1 MPAPPWRGNSAGW
14 MFSILARQ
22 DSTTSAGTFLTYPAR
37 TTRAAPA
44 ASSTRRHSAE
54 SALSLKTWV
63 GTACCRATASP
74 PASARSLA
82 TSTISAGALSPSRP
96 SASRSAARLLPLPDT
111 TVATRK
117 RMMRNYKLSEFPD
130 PVQFIHIR
138 CGDDILGTLDEA
150 GIPGDKIRFVDMLC
164 EGPRRH
170 SGNDRARQ
178 KERAAY
184 IASRYFAPF
193 QETHRE
199 ILGQDWRVTQSARYD
214 ETVLWFEADLFDQ
227 AILVYLL
234 QRLASVTESTKISL
248 ICIGEFPGGDRF
260 IGLGPLGAAPLA
272 APLPRRE
279 PVTRRQFALARR
291 AWAALNAEYPR
302 ELNRIS
308 QRRSPALPFLPAAI
322 RRYLAEYPSIRNGL
336 SQTEQLALESIDA
349 GAGRPAWAFERV
361 QRREQR
367 PFMGDWMFHA
377 VIRGL
382 ASGKQPAIEGDH
394 PRLARL
400 HDREL
405 HRSSVR
411 LTAAGRKLLAGE
423 TDWCRLSGLA
433 RSIGGVHFRGAEPR

>member
-1 MPAPPWRGNSAGW
+1 M
-14 MFSILARQ
+14 
-22 DSTTSAGTFLTYPAR
+22 
-37 TTRAAPA
+37 
-44 ASSTRRHSAE
+44 
-54 SALSLKTWV
+54 
-63 GTACCRATASP
+63 
-74 PASARSLA
+74 
-82 TSTISAGALSPSRP
+82 
-96 SASRSAARLLPLPDT
+96 LPLPDT

-164 EGPRRH
+164 EGPLRH

-248 ICIGEFPGGDRF
+248 ICIGEFPGVDRF
-260 IGLGPLGAAPLA
+260 IGLGQLGPAQLA
-272 APLPRRE
+272 TLLPRRE

-308 QRRSPALPFLPAAI
+308 QMRSRALPFLPAAI
-322 RRYLAEYPSIRNGL
+322 RRYLAEYPSTRNGL

-349 GAGRPAWAFERV
+349 GTRAPAAAFAAV
-361 QRREQR
+361 QQREAR
-367 PFMGDWMFHA
+367 PFMGDSMFYA
-377 VIRGL
+377 VLRDL
-382 ASGKQPAIEGDH
+382 ASGDYP
-394 PRLARL
+394 
-400 HDREL
+400 
-405 HRSSVR
+405 
-411 LTAAGRKLLAGE
+411 LLAGSRRNLSHLADAE
-423 TDWCRLSGLA
+423 LRACELWLTPLGKRVLAGKADWFELGQPA
-433 RSIGGVHFRGAEPR
+433 RWMGGVLLRGPKPRWRWDPRRGRVVEQRGRRHRVGKAKRRKAKRVSLRRARVRRRPRSRRGVRRAGSAGRASPARPGRAR